1 MTESS
6 APFFKELHQSY
17 TSDDL
22 VSNLKSILIELD
34 VFVGKVRF
42 FGGYADVLDG
52 TERALTDVV
61 GNKVAIKRMRVH
73 LEAIEREFA
82 RVSIQQ

>member
-34 VFVGKVRF
+34 VTVGKVRF

-52 TERALTDVV
+52 TE
-61 GNKVAIKRMRVH
+61 
-73 LEAIEREFA
+73 
-82 RVSIQQ
+82 